1 MEKEKLTLTAK
12 LCFHV
17 GIGGHE
23 GERLEQLAGAPGGRA
38 FTAQAVRMGES
49 HPGFQAEPWIY
60 KQRQL
65 ESKN

>member
-1 MEKEKLTLTAK
+1 MEKEKLTLSAK

-38 FTAQAVRMGES
+38 STAQAVRMGES
-49 HPGFQAEPWIY
+49 HPGFQAEP
-60 KQRQL
+60 
-65 ESKN
+65 